1 MSFPRKEIVE
11 RIRAEYP
18 AGTRV
23 ELVKMDDSQAPPIGT
38 KGTVQGVDDTGSIM
52 VKWDNGS
59 SLHIVYGE
67 DECKKIGWPSVPD
80 DVLEKAIATQ
90 EEFIRRYKAKYNS
103 DPEFDLIIWA
113 IMQELKERKAKE
125 RSNTNDG

>member
-1 MSFPRKEIVE
+1 MKFPSKEIVE
-11 RIRAEYP
+11 RVRTEYP

-113 IMQELKERKAKE
+113 IMQELKERKARE
-125 RSNTNDG
+125 RSNT